1 MMNLNL
7 FGSFVEHFVLMFS
20 ILAVNDSQFL
30 TQPCTCSKEVQT
42 EIGSLLLTYY
52 LLHFLTFSLLFSLK
66 YINVAMLTI
75 LKNVANVLTASG
87 ETYFFKKQ
95 HGTQVWIA
103 LLLMVCH
110 IHIVIC

>member
-1 MMNLNL
+1 M
-7 FGSFVEHFVLMFS
+7 
-20 ILAVNDSQFL
+20 
-30 TQPCTCSKEVQT
+30 
-42 EIGSLLLTYY
+42 
-52 LLHFLTFSLLFSLK
+52 LFSLK

-103 LLLMVCH
+103 LTLMVCH
-110 IHIVIC
+110 IHMLEMFDLDLVLEGLISLIPSQFFQETFTCIVLMNC

>member
-1 MMNLNL
+1 MILSL
-7 FGSFVEHFVLMFS
+7 SLYLIFVARKFGLKLRAFY
-20 ILAVNDSQFL
+20 IL
-30 TQPCTCSKEVQT
+30 
-42 EIGSLLLTYY
+42 
-52 LLHFLTFSLLFSLK
+52 LLHFLIFSLFFSLK

-110 IHIVIC
+110 IISSYVRKA